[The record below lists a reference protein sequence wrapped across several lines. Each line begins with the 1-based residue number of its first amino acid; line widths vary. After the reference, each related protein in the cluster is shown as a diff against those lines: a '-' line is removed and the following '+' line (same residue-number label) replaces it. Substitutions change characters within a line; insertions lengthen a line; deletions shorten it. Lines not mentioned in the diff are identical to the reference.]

1 MGKVKHLISVRDLR
15 KEEVEELLSLYW
27 EFKKGKRAKLDGDV
41 LLFFLENSTRTR
53 LSFEKA
59 CRLLGLNTYY
69 VGKGESSVDK
79 GESFFDTV
87 KTAQALGFKAF
98 VFRVPF
104 VLFPYE
110 QYLKQDICMLNAGDG
125 THQHPTQGLVDLF
138 TALETYSSVEGLRVV
153 FIGDIL
159 HSRVFR
165 SSSSLFRLF
174 GARVGVCG
182 PKSLIPTDL
191 SPFEVERVF
200 DSVEEAI
207 EWADLC
213 VWLRLQEER
222 FKESYVPS
230 KESYF
235 LQFGLTK
242 ERYAKLRG
250 YFMHPGPVN
259 LYVDIDGELV
269 YSERSLV
276 LKQVEAGVYVRMAV
290 LYWVLNG

>member
-1 MGKVKHLISVRDLR
+1 MAKHLISVRDLK
-15 KEEVEELLSLYW
+15 KEDIQELKNLCEDFKRGRRESL
-27 EFKKGKRAKLDGDV
+27 EGDV
-41 LLFFLENSTRTR
+41 ALFFLESSTRTR

-59 CRLLGLNTYY
+59 CRLLGLRTYY
-69 VGKGESSVDK
+69 VGNRESSIEK

-87 KTAQALGFKAF
+87 KTLSALGFRALI
-98 VFRVPF
+98 FRVPF

-110 QYLKQDICMLNAGDG
+110 NYLKESISLINAGDG
-125 THQHPTQGLVDLF
+125 THQHPTQGLIDLL
-138 TALETYSSVEGLRVV
+138 TALEAYGKVENLKVV

-165 SSSSLFRLF
+165 SSAYLFKLF
-174 GARVGVCG
+174 GARLGVCG
-182 PKSLIPTDL
+182 PRTLIPSDL
-191 SPFEVERVF
+191 SPFGVEEVF
-200 DSVEEAI
+200 DRVEDAI

-222 FKESYVPS
+222 FKENYIAS

-242 ERYAKLRG
+242 ERYKALKG

-259 LYVDIDGELV
+259 LYVDIDADVL
-269 YSERSLV
+269 YSEKSLV
-276 LKQVEAGVYVRMAV
+276 LKQVEMGLYVRMAV
-290 LYWVLNG
+290 LYWALKDG